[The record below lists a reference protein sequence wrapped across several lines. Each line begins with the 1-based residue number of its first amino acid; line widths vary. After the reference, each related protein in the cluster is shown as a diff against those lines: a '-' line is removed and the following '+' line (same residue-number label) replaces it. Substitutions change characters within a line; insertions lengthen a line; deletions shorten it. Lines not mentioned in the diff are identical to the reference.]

1 MEYQKNSRTRQE
13 AVPAP
18 EAGRL
23 ERIPA
28 TMSQIISSN
37 PALLTLPAFAALNW
51 IVAPLRGGD
60 VISDEWRG
68 GPFWLEVLE
77 GNLGRGD
84 VSAIC
89 LSEYFLGGFPS
100 GRKAEK
106 VLPNIQGPRIKWN
119 EKKYTVKILPQV
131 ARPEMGEFH
140 PVPLGQ
146 VGLIGYGASSPG
158 ELAGGL
164 WVEMKGSFACFPL
177 PEGKGVLHL
186 KGRKVGFTWGHEVPK
201 IHETRAEVGSGYSLP
216 LWRAEKRRM
225 GISLAGERE
234 LPTAPKEVR
243 LLLAAAPAECGTD
256 PRKLV
261 AWAEEQKARLVAEK
275 ASRATK
281 KGARLT
287 GLSAGP
293 EPLTKG
299 ELYRATRWLKR
310 QIRACRIEK
319 KNKERQAK
327 LAARERQALI
337 EAAERLL
344 WSQIDSPSGFGT
356 DKTRAAG
363 QTQVG
368 RVWTGRRPA
377 ERVHA

>member
-1 MEYQKNSRTRQE
+1 
-13 AVPAP
+13 
-18 EAGRL
+18 
-23 ERIPA
+23 
-28 TMSQIISSN
+28 MSQIISNSA
-37 PALLTLPAFAALNW
+37 PILALPTFAAFRW

-60 VISDEWRG
+60 VISSEWRG

-84 VSAIC
+84 VSAIS
-89 LSEYFLGGFPS
+89 LSEYFVGGYPS

-106 VLPNIQGPRIKWN
+106 LLADIQGPKPKVV
-119 EKKYTVKILPQV
+119 EKKFSVKILPQI
-131 ARPEMGEFH
+131 ARPEVGEFH
-140 PVPLGQ
+140 PVPLAV
-146 VGLIGYGASSPG
+146 VGLVGYGASTPG
-158 ELAGGL
+158 ERAGGL
-164 WVEMKGSFACFPL
+164 WVEQKGSFACFPL
-177 PEGKGVLHL
+177 PEGKGVTHL

-201 IHETRAEVGSGYSLP
+201 IHEVRAEVGSGYSLP

-234 LPTAPKEVR
+234 MPTAPREVR

-261 AWAEEQKARLVAEK
+261 AWADGQKARLVAEK

-281 KGARLT
+281 KGARAT

-293 EPLTKG
+293 EPLTRG

-310 QIRACRIEK
+310 QIRACRLEK
-319 KNKERQAK
+319 KNKERAAK
-327 LAARERQALI
+327 MAARERQALI

-344 WSQIDSPSGFGT
+344 WSQLDSPSGFGT
-356 DKTRAAG
+356 DKERAAG
-363 QTQVG
+363 QTGMG
-368 RVWTGRRPA
+368 RIWTGRRPA